1 MSHYRVDGVKVSLG
15 GAPERKSE
23 SKSSIILKN
32 LKLINGRTLDF
43 GCGYGFDADKNN
55 WEKYDPYYFDNKIEG
70 TYDTIVC
77 INVISAVS
85 SKIRK
90 DILNNIQELL
100 NENGKAYLSVPRN
113 IPIKGKFS
121 GYERRP
127 QSYVILTLKSMYKD
141 KKIEI
146 YELNKKDK
154 FKDKTFKIGEV

>member
-1 MSHYRVDGVKVSLG
+1 MSNNRINRVKVSLG
-15 GAPERKSE
+15 GAPKRKSE
-23 SKSSIILKN
+23 SQPSKILNK
-32 LKLINGRTLDF
+32 LKLLNGRILDY

-70 TYDTIVC
+70 NFDTIVC

-90 DILNNIQELL
+90 EILNNIQELL
-100 NENGKAYLSVPRN
+100 NESGKAYLSVPRN
-113 IPIKGKFS
+113 IPVKGKFS

-127 QSYVILTLKSMYKD
+127 QSYVILTLKSVYMD

-154 FKDKTFKIGEV
+154 FKDKTYRIGEV